1 MCIRDSRNPDG
12 DLPVDPNA
20 RLQEGSLEGSN
31 VNPIETMV
39 AMISAGRQYETQ
51 MRLMKTAEEN
61 EQTATKLLSAG

>member
-1 MCIRDSRNPDG
+1 M
-12 DLPVDPNA
+12 
-20 RLQEGSLEGSN
+20 QEGSLEGSN